1 MEDIDQ
7 QSAPPAPPPAPDA
20 VLAEQLAQC
29 HSAVTGC
36 FEFCGDRNVPVSQQL
51 ETLNVDSRLIR
62 VSVALAAALDKSPRE
77 FTHRVIVERP
87 PMLDVTPRAV
97 GDLVSVS
104 EPSPGTFAEGP
115 PIPHA
120 KVQNNLGRKMK

>member
-7 QSAPPAPPPAPDA
+7 QSAPPDS

-29 HSAVTGC
+29 HKVVSGC
-36 FEFCGDRNVPVSQQL
+36 FEFCGQSDVAVSQQL
-51 ETLNVDSRLIR
+51 EVFNVMARLMR
-62 VSVALAAALDKSPRE
+62 ASVALATALDKSPRE